1 MRYPYVKY
9 NGRHLP
15 IIPVELK
22 KGEEWI
28 VFDAYIDSGAG
39 YSIFHTDVAAIL
51 GIDIETGE
59 ESFVV
64 VGDGSKIKVYIH
76 NLKVKLMDKEFEAVI
91 GFSHRLG
98 IGFNI
103 LGQESVF
110 DRFRI
115 CFDRKEKVVELY
127 PKDIPSKADEED
139 KDKRR
144 I

>member
-1 MRYPYVKY
+1 
-9 NGRHLP
+9 
-15 IIPVELK
+15 
-22 KGEEWI
+22 
-28 VFDAYIDSGAG
+28 
-39 YSIFHTDVAAIL
+39 
-51 GIDIETGE
+51 
-59 ESFVV
+59 
-64 VGDGSKIKVYIH
+64 
-76 NLKVKLMDKEFEAVI
+76 MDKEFEAVI